1 MKDALTIKDLLNLF
15 SVANTLKEIKAI
27 DERADQAGYIY
38 RTVAPIEEKNSIRID
53 MIKGAADRPVV
64 PSFTDYAATAPRKGR
79 KAVAVGEGRIPAT
92 KIGFDITVEDM
103 EQILLGGSLRAQ
115 KTALAAVYRDR
126 ATAVSAII
134 AREEYSFL
142 KALQTGKVSLA
153 EPSVGSKRGIKA
165 DFDYGVPANRFKTL
179 GQLWSDTATP
189 VIDQLKEE
197 TEAFL
202 TQNGFRPQVALA
214 SPVVLSNL
222 LKNVQ
227 LKKAAFGAP
236 DVDRLLTLQIVNQL
250 FVGAGLPAIIEYNRR
265 ADIGTSE
272 NASMMDEDKFVMAQ
286 GDVTYG
292 PNGPV
297 GTLTRYGTTDRG
309 PTLEAIGDFEGTDYP
324 WPESA
329 LSGIYLR
336 TKVKGTGD
344 GSPVGSTI
352 ASATTIPNL
361 PLIDRIRVLIVL

>member
-15 SVANTLKEIKAI
+15 SVANSLKEIKAI

-38 RTVAPIEEKNSIRID
+38 RTAAPVEEKDTIRID
-53 MIKGAADRPVV
+53 MIKGASDRPVV
-64 PSFTDYAATAPRKGR
+64 ASFTDYAATAPRKGR
-79 KAVAVGEGRIPAT
+79 KAVQVGEGRIPAT
-92 KIGFDITVEDM
+92 KLGIDITPEDM
-103 EQILLGGSLRAQ
+103 ERLLLGGSLRAQ
-115 KTALAAVYRDR
+115 KTALGMIYRDR
-126 ATAVSAII
+126 AAALSAII

-142 KALQTGKVSLA
+142 QALQNGKVSLA

-165 DFDYGVPANRFKTL
+165 DFDYGVPSNRFKTL

-189 VIDQLKEE
+189 ILDQLKDE
-197 TEAFL
+197 TETFL
-202 TQNGFRPQVALA
+202 AQNGFRPQVALA
-214 SPVVLSNL
+214 APAVLSNL

-236 DVDRLLTLQIVNQL
+236 EVDRLLTLQIVNQL
-250 FVGAGLPAIIEYNRR
+250 FVGAGLPVIIEYNRR

-272 NASMMDEDKFVMAQ
+272 NASMMDEDKFVMVQ
-286 GDVTYG
+286 GDVSYG

-297 GTLTRYGTTDRG
+297 GTITRYGTTDRG
-309 PTLEAIGDFEGTDYP
+309 PTLEAIADFEGTDYP
-324 WPESA
+324 WPETA

-361 PLIDRIRVLIVL
+361 PLIDRIRVLTVL